1 VDASLVV
8 SSVAA
13 AISLVALGIS
23 ALLSVRQLRLS
34 RQSVHVPT
42 FLALMAEFR
51 KPEFH
56 DRYNYVVT

>member
-1 VDASLVV
+1 MDASLVV